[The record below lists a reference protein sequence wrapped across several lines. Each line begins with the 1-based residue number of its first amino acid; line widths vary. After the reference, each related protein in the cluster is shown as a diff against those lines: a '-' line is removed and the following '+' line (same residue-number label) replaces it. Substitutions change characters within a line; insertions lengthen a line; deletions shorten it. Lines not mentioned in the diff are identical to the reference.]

1 MARTAAAISSAG
13 CGHGCG
19 CMDTTHS
26 ILRPGTGKADRSTI
40 MHPKK
45 INKRA
50 ARRASLSAPRN

>member
-1 MARTAAAISSAG
+1 
-13 CGHGCG
+13 
-19 CMDTTHS
+19 MDTTHS

-50 ARRASLSAPRN
+50 ARPASLRTPRN